1 MRTTLIG
8 VVTSDRNSKTRRVDV
23 ERLHQHSKYK
33 KIVRGRTVCYV
44 HDENNDSKIGDTI
57 EITECRPR
65 SKSKRWE
72 LVRIVK
78 SVSDV
83 ASQLK
88 REDQVTD
95 GELNAADIEE
105 QIDASGNSENAVQD
119 AGADEPS
126 AEELK

>member
-72 LVRIVK
+72 LVRVVK

-105 QIDASGNSENAVQD
+105 QIDSS
-119 AGADEPS
+119 GADKTPVES
-126 AEELK
+126 SDGEQAATE